1 MDHHVLAEPTAHSE
15 GRHLFILGRLD
26 IVVQLGAA
34 IVCFLLEIIL
44 LWLSLLWETLGTTKA
59 KHSLCGAI
67 VQWRLVCMR
76 SNYAF
81 HLSLNAYWSTLFI
94 SL

>member
-1 MDHHVLAEPTAHSE
+1 VDHHVLAEPTAHSE

-34 IVCFLLEIIL
+34 KVYCSKLSYYGYRSFGKRLAPPKLNIAFAVLLFNGD
-44 LWLSLLWETLGTTKA
+44 WFACVPT
-59 KHSLCGAI
+59 
-67 VQWRLVCMR
+67 MR
-76 SNYAF
+76 
-81 HLSLNAYWSTLFI
+81 FI